1 MSYMLESGSRLGSY
15 EIKQILGIGGFG
27 VTYHAIDTKLNRD
40 VAIKEYFPGIA
51 FREKGSYVVNAK
63 SYSHQQE
70 YDIGLNR
77 FYKEAQ
83 IVAQFNHINVVRILS
98 VFEGNGT
105 AYIVMEYEHGEDLDH
120 YLKRIGRP
128 LSYGEIIGFFMPVL
142 DGLRA
147 VHKKNVLHLDIKPD
161 NIFIRTN
168 STPCLIDFGGARHYA
183 AQESRLVVA
192 KVSFMVAAD
201 GFSPPEQYNSAAS
214 DKGPWSDIYALGA
227 TLYACMDNGKSP
239 TSSLERSGD
248 LMNDRA
254 DPLQPA
260 AVRFKGKYPQDLLE
274 LVDRCLSPQRA
285 RRPQNAQEMQDILI
299 KIANNEAIKWQ
310 EPAPKPKAVPQPAH
324 QQGFVAPPPVSPP
337 PYQPQGIYSG
347 IADSVPATPD
357 NFVYAGF
364 WLRLAAL
371 LVDTLLIVAVSLAVG
386 FTIEIVAGTIGWNVE
401 AIVGTSEEFGLF
413 DVFSLILQWLY
424 FAGME
429 SSESGNTFGK
439 RAVGIRVVDLQGQ
452 RISFGKAT
460 GRYFGKI
467 LSALIVLIGYFMAGF
482 TARKQA
488 LHDMMAGTL
497 VIKKA

>member
-1 MSYMLESGSRLGSY
+1 MSYMLEPGSYLGGY

-83 IVAQFNHINVVRILS
+83 IVAQFNHINIVRILS

-201 GFSPPEQYNSAAS
+201 GFSPPEQYNSTAS
-214 DKGPWSDIYALGA
+214 DKGPWSDIYATGA

-310 EPAPKPKAVPQPAH
+310 EPAQKPKPAPQPAP
-324 QQGFVAPPPVSPP
+324 QRGFVNPPPVSPP
-337 PYQPQGIYSG
+337 PPRPQGIYSG
-347 IADSVPATPD
+347 HENVIPPNPD
-357 NFVYAGF
+357 DFVYAGF
-364 WLRLAAL
+364 WLRAGALVIDVVIMLIGALVFGLAL
-371 LVDTLLIVAVSLAVG
+371 SVFGGMLGWDVDSVISSITQVGRLIDLLI
-386 FTIEIVAGTIGWNVE
+386 GW
-401 AIVGTSEEFGLF
+401 I
-413 DVFSLILQWLY
+413 Y

-429 SSESGNTFGK
+429 SSASGNTFGK

-452 RISFGKAT
+452 RISFGNAT

-497 VIKKA
+497 VIKK

>member
-1 MSYMLESGSRLGSY
+1 MSYMLEPGSRLGSY
-15 EIKQILGIGGFG
+15 EIKRILGVGGFG
-27 VTYHAIDTKLNRD
+27 VTYHAIDMQLNRD

-51 FREKGSYVVNAK
+51 FRDKDSYAVKAK
-63 SYSHQQE
+63 SHSHQQE

-83 IVAQFNHINVVRILS
+83 IIAQFNHINVVRILN

-105 AYIVMEYEHGEDLDH
+105 AYIVMEYEHGEDLHH
-120 YLKRIGRP
+120 YLERIRRP
-128 LSYGEIIGFFMPVL
+128 LGYGEIIGFFMPVL

-183 AQESRLVVA
+183 AQESRMVVA

-201 GFSPPEQYNSAAS
+201 GFSPPEQYNSASS

-227 TLYACMDNGKSP
+227 TIYACMNNGKSP
-239 TSSLERSGD
+239 TPSLERSGD
-248 LMNDRA
+248 LMNERA

-260 AVRFKGKYPQDLLE
+260 AIKFKGKYPQDLLE

-299 KIANNEAIKWQ
+299 KIANNESIKWQ
-310 EPAPKPKAVPQPAH
+310 ESAPKPKAAPQPAH
-324 QQGFVAPPPVSPP
+324 QHGFVAPPPVSPP
-337 PYQPQGIYSG
+337 PYQAQGIYSG
-347 IADSVPATPD
+347 AAGPAPLSPD

-371 LVDTLLIVAVSLAVG
+371 LLDTILIVVVLFVVG
-386 FTIEIVAGTIGWNVE
+386 FIYGIAGGDVE
-401 AIVGTSEEFGLF
+401 AMASTSETFGPV
-413 DVFSLILQWLY
+413 DIINIILQWLY

-429 SSESGNTFGK
+429 SSASGNTFGK